1 MGLAQGKER
10 VILLGCPSPE
20 FCWLT
25 MTGRSQTRFLPAT
38 IQPALGGN
46 VYLFASSTPSENELS
61 EDEVEGFELRPRGK
75 EKIRRTVTKDR
86 LDDIVY
92 LIREIQEGDTLN
104 ALALQYC
111 CTVSDDLSH
120 NIKECCKEAVEGM
133 VADIKRINNLIND
146 QDFFALRSIKIPVK
160 KITLLGEKHSPVT
173 SRLVPRVALESNAQ
187 FQEFKAGAESYS
199 SNENADNFLREV
211 DKDIERIVK
220 SNDTTREHL
229 NEVVSALS
237 SQPFYQAADRKIVP
251 KKDPHY
257 GADWGMR
264 WWNAVMIML
273 VVGIVTPLFYL
284 LYYEVLVKVET
295 SHHSTMES
303 TNLPVTQTA
312 QQEPKHNSEIDP
324 MKRTKI
330 GSEEALEHVNSK
342 VQLSVT

>member
-1 MGLAQGKER
+1 MA
-10 VILLGCPSPE
+10 
-20 FCWLT
+20 
-25 MTGRSQTRFLPAT
+25 GRSQIRFLPAT
-38 IQPALGGN
+38 VQPALGGN
-46 VYLFASSTPSENELS
+46 VYVFANGTPSENELS
-61 EDEVEGFELRPRGK
+61 EEDVECFELRPRRK
-75 EKIRRTVTKDR
+75 EKIRRTTSKDR

-120 NIKECCKEAVEGM
+120 NVKDCCKEEVEGM

-160 KITLLGEKHSPVT
+160 KITLLSETHSPAK
-173 SRLVPRVALESNAQ
+173 SRLIPRVALESNAQ
-187 FQEFKAGAESYS
+187 FQESNTGVDSS

-237 SQPFYQAADRKIVP
+237 TQPFYQAADRKILP
-251 KKDPHY
+251 RKDPHY

-273 VVGIVTPLFYL
+273 VVGIVTPVFYL

-312 QQEPKHNSEIDP
+312 QKEPKYNYEINSI
-324 MKRTKI
+324 KRTKM
-330 GSEEALEHVNSK
+330 GSEEAHEHVNSK
-342 VQLSVT
+342 VQVAVT

>member
-1 MGLAQGKER
+1 
-10 VILLGCPSPE
+10 
-20 FCWLT
+20 

-111 CTVSDDLSH
+111 CT
-120 NIKECCKEAVEGM
+120 

>member
-1 MGLAQGKER
+1 M
-10 VILLGCPSPE
+10 
-20 FCWLT
+20 
-25 MTGRSQTRFLPAT
+25 
-38 IQPALGGN
+38 
-46 VYLFASSTPSENELS
+46 
-61 EDEVEGFELRPRGK
+61 
-75 EKIRRTVTKDR
+75 
-86 LDDIVY
+86 
-92 LIREIQEGDTLN
+92 N

-111 CTVSDDLSH
+111 CT
-120 NIKECCKEAVEGM
+120 

>member
-1 MGLAQGKER
+1 
-10 VILLGCPSPE
+10 
-20 FCWLT
+20 

-38 IQPALGGN
+38 VQPALGGN
-46 VYLFASSTPSENELS
+46 VYVFASGTPSENELS
-61 EDEVEGFELRPRGK
+61 EEDAECFELRPRGK
-75 EKIRRTVTKDR
+75 KIRRTTSKDR

-120 NIKECCKEAVEGM
+120 NVKDYYKEEVEGM
-133 VADIKRINNLIND
+133 VADIKRVNNLIND
-146 QDFFALRSIKIPVK
+146 QDFFALRSVKIPVK
-160 KITLLGEKHSPVT
+160 KITLLGDTHSPVK
-173 SRLVPRVALESNAQ
+173 SRLVPHPILESNAQ
-187 FQEFKAGAESYS
+187 FQESNTGVDSSS

-237 SQPFYQAADRKIVP
+237 AKPFYQATDRKILP
-251 KKDPHY
+251 RKDPHY
-257 GADWGMR
+257 GADWGIR

-273 VVGIVTPLFYL
+273 VVGIVTPVFYL

-295 SHHSTMES
+295 SHHSTVES
-303 TNLPVTQTA
+303 TNLPVTQPT
-312 QQEPKHNSEIDP
+312 QQEPKYSYEINP
-324 MKRTKI
+324 MKRTKMA
-330 GSEEALEHVNSK
+330 SKEALEHVNSK
-342 VQLSVT
+342 VHMTVT

>member
-111 CTVSDDLSH
+111 CT
-120 NIKECCKEAVEGM
+120 

>member
-1 MGLAQGKER
+1 
-10 VILLGCPSPE
+10 
-20 FCWLT
+20 

-38 IQPALGGN
+38 IQPSLGGN
-46 VYLFASSTPSENELS
+46 VYVFANSTPSENELS
-61 EDEVEGFELRPRGK
+61 EEDVECFELRPRGK
-75 EKIRRTVTKDR
+75 EKIRRTASKDR

-92 LIREIQEGDTLN
+92 LVREIQEGDTLN

-111 CTVSDDLSH
+111 CTV
-120 NIKECCKEAVEGM
+120 
-133 VADIKRINNLIND
+133 ADIKRVNNLIND

-160 KITLLGEKHSPVT
+160 KITLLGEKHSPVA

-187 FQEFKAGAESYS
+187 FQEFKTGVESS
-199 SNENADNFLREV
+199 SNENADSFLREV
-211 DKDIERIVK
+211 DRDIERIVK
-220 SNDTTREHL
+220 SNDSTREHL

-237 SQPFYQAADRKIVP
+237 TQPFYQAADRKVVP
-251 KKDPHY
+251 RKDPHY

-303 TNLPVTQTA
+303 TNLPVTQTV
-312 QQEPKHNSEIDP
+312 QQEPKPNSKIDP

-342 VQLSVT
+342 IQLSVT

>member
-1 MGLAQGKER
+1 MA
-10 VILLGCPSPE
+10 
-20 FCWLT
+20 
-25 MTGRSQTRFLPAT
+25 GRSQIRFLPAT
-38 IQPALGGN
+38 VQPALGGN
-46 VYLFASSTPSENELS
+46 VYVFANGTPSENELS
-61 EDEVEGFELRPRGK
+61 EEDVECFELRPRRK
-75 EKIRRTVTKDR
+75 EKIRRTTSKDR

-111 CTVSDDLSH
+111 CT
-120 NIKECCKEAVEGM
+120 

-160 KITLLGEKHSPVT
+160 KITLLSETHSPAK
-173 SRLVPRVALESNAQ
+173 SRLIPRVALESNAQ
-187 FQEFKAGAESYS
+187 FQESNTGVDSS

-237 SQPFYQAADRKIVP
+237 TQPFYQAADRKILP
-251 KKDPHY
+251 RKDPHY

-273 VVGIVTPLFYL
+273 VVGIVTPVFYL

-312 QQEPKHNSEIDP
+312 QKEPKYNYEINSI
-324 MKRTKI
+324 KRTKM
-330 GSEEALEHVNSK
+330 GSEEAHEHVNSK
-342 VQLSVT
+342 VQVAVT

>member
-1 MGLAQGKER
+1 
-10 VILLGCPSPE
+10 
-20 FCWLT
+20 

-61 EDEVEGFELRPRGK
+61 EDDVEGFELRPRGK
-75 EKIRRTVTKDR
+75 EKIRRTAPKDR

-92 LIREIQEGDTLN
+92 LVREIQEGDTLN

-111 CTVSDDLSH
+111 CT
-120 NIKECCKEAVEGM
+120 

-160 KITLLGEKHSPVT
+160 KITLLGEKHSPVA

-187 FQEFKAGAESYS
+187 FQEFKAGAEPCS

-237 SQPFYQAADRKIVP
+237 SQPFYQAADRKIIP

-303 TNLPVTQTA
+303 TNLPVTQTG

-342 VQLSVT
+342 PKRYTIARQF

>member
-1 MGLAQGKER
+1 
-10 VILLGCPSPE
+10 
-20 FCWLT
+20 

-38 IQPALGGN
+38 VQPALGGN
-46 VYLFASSTPSENELS
+46 VYVFANGTPSENELS
-61 EDEVEGFELRPRGK
+61 EEDVECFELRPRGK
-75 EKIRRTVTKDR
+75 KVRRSTSKDR

-92 LIREIQEGDTLN
+92 LVREIQEGDTLN

-120 NIKECCKEAVEGM
+120 NIKDCYKEEVEGM
-133 VADIKRINNLIND
+133 VADIKRVNNLIND

-160 KITLLGEKHSPVT
+160 KITLLGETHSPT
-173 SRLVPRVALESNAQ
+173 KSRLVPRAALESNAQ
-187 FQEFKAGAESYS
+187 FQESNTGVDSSS
-199 SNENADNFLREV
+199 SNDNADSFLREV

-220 SNDTTREHL
+220 SHDTTREHL

-237 SQPFYQAADRKIVP
+237 TQPFYQAADRKILP
-251 KKDPHY
+251 RKDPHY

-273 VVGIVTPLFYL
+273 VVGIVTPVFYL

-303 TNLPVTQTA
+303 TNLPITQPA
-312 QQEPKHNSEIDP
+312 QQEPKNSYEINP
-324 MKRTKI
+324 IKRTKI
-330 GSEEALEHVNSK
+330 ASEKALEHVNSK
-342 VQLSVT
+342 VQVSVT